1 MESYQVGERMTDP
14 KSISMV
20 YVPTGNFLMGSTER
34 QVEDA
39 YQQAKKEN
47 NDADKEWFTPEMPQ
61 HEQVIQTAF
70 WLDLAPV
77 TNAGYARFMQEGGYS
92 TREFWSKGGWKW
104 LKDNQKPVP
113 QDYPDVSSAP
123 DQPRVGVT
131 WFEAYAYCQWR
142 GGRLPTEAEWEWAAR
157 GPESRIYPWG
167 NDFVSDDM
175 IWEKTSGGRT
185 APGGEGIRT
194 AGASW
199 IGALDMSGNVWE
211 WCNSVYKPYPYTPA
225 DGRESNSDDSNARVL
240 RGGSWRNGLT
250 SDLRAAC
257 RIGRSPAAVFDLA
270 GFRCAGS
277 SD

>member
-1 MESYQVGERMTDP
+1 MTDP
-14 KSISMV
+14 KGMSMV
-20 YVPTGNFLMGSTER
+20 YMPTGKFLMGSTER
-34 QVEDA
+34 QVEEA

-47 NDADKEWFTPEMPQ
+47 KDADKEWFTPEIPQ

-77 TNAGYARFMQEGGYS
+77 TNASYAHFMRDGGYS
-92 TREFWSKGGWKW
+92 TREFWTEAGWTW
-104 LKDNQKPVP
+104 LKENKKSGPK
-113 QDYPDVSSAP
+113 DYPDVSSTP

-142 GGRLPTEAEWEWAAR
+142 GGRLPAEAEWEWAAR

-167 NDFVSDDM
+167 NDFVSDYV

-185 APGGEGIRT
+185 APVGEGLRT

-199 IGALDMSGNVWE
+199 VGALDMSGNVWD
-211 WCNSVYKPYPYTPA
+211 WCNSLYKPYPYKSA

-257 RIGRSPAAVFDLA
+257 RLGRPPVAEFDLA
-270 GFRCAGS
+270 GFRCVRS
-277 SD
+277 SG